1 MATHSAAPQG
11 KQAPPQEDLH
21 AVLERFEQWADSQKN
36 AGRKTENTQ
45 HRQTASTA
53 WSEAVKEV
61 EQSGTVEPSG
71 RKAKAVAIGKGSQQA
86 AHIAYQASNQIVRE
100 ISYEE
105 ALARTQAKSH
115 FDWRDED
122 EQDFAPAPATPEAAH
137 SQPLTNASSTTTKAQ
152 ANHPTPPQ
160 TTAPQESPARAAS
173 TPAGPEAIQQNA
185 AAQKSKEAA
194 SSKTS
199 TKTGVKAQSAA
210 TTTRKATS
218 KTGAAQATATAATA
232 RTKSKKNAS
241 AKDNRSQANAKSKV
255 SADKASGK
263 KTGKQA
269 SAAKSSPKKTVAA
282 KEQKTQAQE
291 DSQAQVQAQAQNSTS
306 PLNPTQPYAS
316 APNFQEVLA
325 SQLHTGPKESAQPE
339 ANFPPVQE
347 KAQEGAVSI
356 TVHLSATERN
366 ALRQRAMQ
374 LGLTA
379 DAYLRQCALELES
392 LRGDL
397 QEMLVL
403 RMQATRQ
410 LPAQASPARTN
421 WFSRI
426 KQRFFPRSNEAKAQL
441 PPPQIYPG

>member
-11 KQAPPQEDLH
+11 RQTPPQEDLH
-21 AVLERFEQWADSQKN
+21 AVLERFEQWADNQKN
-36 AGRKTENTQ
+36 AGRKTQNSQ
-45 HRQTASTA
+45 NRQTASTA

-61 EQSGTVEPSG
+61 EQPGAVEPSG
-71 RKAKAVAIGKGSQQA
+71 RKAKAVTIGKGSQQA

-105 ALARTQAKSH
+105 ALARTHTKSN
-115 FDWRDED
+115 FDWKEED
-122 EQDFAPAPATPEAAH
+122 EQDFASDPATPEAAH
-137 SQPLTNASSTTTKAQ
+137 SQPMTNASSTTTEEQ

-160 TTAPQESPARAAS
+160 TTAPQDSPVPAAS
-173 TPAGPEAIQQNA
+173 ALAGPEATSQNA
-185 AAQKSKEAA
+185 AKQSSKNAA
-194 SSKTS
+194 SSKAKSKAGAKTQS
-199 TKTGVKAQSAA
+199 TA
-210 TTTRKATS
+210 TTTRKAAS
-218 KTGAAQATATAATA
+218 KSSSAKATATATAT
-232 RTKSKKNAS
+232 KNKKNVS
-241 AKDNRSQANAKSKV
+241 AKGNRSQTAAKSTV
-255 SADKASGK
+255 AADKAREK

-269 SAAKSSPKKTVAA
+269 SAAKASPRKAVAA
-282 KEQKTQAQE
+282 KEQKAQGYEEQHKQEQAQT
-291 DSQAQVQAQAQNSTS
+291 QNSTT
-306 PLNPTQPYAS
+306 PANPAQPSAS

-325 SQLHTGPKESAQPE
+325 SQLHAGPNESAQSE
-339 ANFPPVQE
+339 ANFPPIQE

-397 QEMLVL
+397 QEMLVM

-410 LPAQASPARTN
+410 LPAQASPARTS
-421 WFSRI
+421 WFTRI
-426 KQRFFPRSNEAKAQL
+426 KQRFFPRSNEAKARL
-441 PPPQIYPG
+441 TPPQIYPG